1 VKREWPVLAW
11 RGARARR
18 HGRRARHAP
27 LFSSKTKLT
36 SAAPTAPT
44 GKAGPWPLV
53 ISAASS
59 SSPYRRSPPPRRSPA
74 GAAATAN
81 DGATGDAGPC
91 DPVAASATPPPWTP
105 PKPFA
110 SGACAAADFDAF
122 FDACLATPIDPAK
135 CTAYKT
141 TNAACATCLESEE
154 TDANLGPVIWHSSH
168 AYFTLNLAGCIA
180 DAEKNVSATSCGA
193 AYQAAIGCK
202 QNACEACFT
211 KGSSFAQFS
220 ACESAAGKTVC
231 SDSNAALRTSCADAL
246 HDAGSPATAC
256 LPPATTTTR
265 NAYKQI
271 APLFCGN

>member
-1 VKREWPVLAW
+1 MATRHLRGVILVTVSALA
-11 RGARARR
+11 
-18 HGRRARHAP
+18 
-27 LFSSKTKLT
+27 
-36 SAAPTAPT
+36 
-44 GKAGPWPLV
+44 
-53 ISAASS
+53 AASS
-59 SSPYRRSPPPRRSPA
+59 IACGSSGDGSLFQEVPDASD
-74 GAAATAN
+74 AATPIYDAGTLSDDDAN

-105 PKPFA
+105 PRPFA

-135 CTAYKT
+135 CTAYKASSGT
-141 TNAACATCLESEE
+141 CAACLESQE
-154 TDANLGPVIWHSSH
+154 TDANLGPVIWHSGH

-180 DAEKNVSATSCGA
+180 NAEKNVSATGCGA
-193 AYQAAIGCK
+193 VYQAAIGCK
-202 QNACEACFT
+202 QNACESCFT

-220 ACESAAGKTVC
+220 ACESAAGRTVC
-231 SDSNAALRTSCADAL
+231 SNSNAALKTSCADAL